1 MDSVRTRAAPRQEAH
16 PEDVHEFVRR
26 LTEGTRWGTVVISPA
41 TGGGLYRRV
50 RLRVYSPGTTQS
62 ERRAL
67 HFAHT
72 WPIAGGVT
80 AVILTAALSHELPP
94 TVGLV
99 TALLV
104 YAAGFWLAVRLTRPL
119 KGGIRTLTVA
129 SVHSFDEPQE
139 FGDGRLLHAVTTRL
153 DDLESRRRSGDVT
166 EVQYEAEWW
175 DIYEM
180 IPGPTADLIQ
190 GR

>member
-1 MDSVRTRAAPRQEAH
+1 MR
-16 PEDVHEFVRR
+16 EFVRR
-26 LTEGTRWGTVVISPA
+26 LTEGARWGTVVVSPSS
-41 TGGGLYRRV
+41 GGGLYRRV
-50 RLRVYSPGTTQS
+50 RLTVYPPGTTQS

-72 WPIAGGVT
+72 WPIAGAIT
-80 AVILTAALSHELPP
+80 AVTVLAVLSTGLPP
-94 TVGLV
+94 AVGLIA
-99 TALLV
+99 ALLV
-104 YAAGFWLAVRLTRPL
+104 YAAGFWVGARLTRRV
-119 KGGIRTLTVA
+119 KGRVRTVTVA

-175 DIYEM
+175 VIYEL
-180 IPGPTADLIQ
+180 IPGSTADLIQ
-190 GR
+190 GRRRSFQ